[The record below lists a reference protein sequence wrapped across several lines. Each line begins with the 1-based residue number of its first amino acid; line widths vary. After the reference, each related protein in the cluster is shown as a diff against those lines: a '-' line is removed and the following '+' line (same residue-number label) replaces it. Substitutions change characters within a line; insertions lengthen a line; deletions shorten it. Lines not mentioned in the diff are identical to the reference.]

1 MKLTPPS
8 NIAFAAGVALL
19 LIGTL
24 LHIDVLNL
32 PDIAPY
38 AFWITLA
45 GGVVLAAGAAFR
57 GV

>member
-8 NIAFAAGVALL
+8 NAAFAAGIALL

-32 PDIAPY
+32 PDIAAY

-45 GGVVLAAGAAFR
+45 GGIVLAVGAAFR

>member
-8 NIAFAAGVALL
+8 NLTFAVGIALL

-24 LHIDVLNL
+24 LHVDILNL

>member
-8 NIAFAAGVALL
+8 NVAFASGIALL

-38 AFWITLA
+38 SFWITLA
-45 GGVVLAAGAAFR
+45 GGLVLAAGAALR